1 MENAFSEDILFSV
14 IVPVYNAE
22 KYLKECIESVLGQ
35 TYSRLELILVNDG
48 SSDSSGLICDSYTQA
63 DRRVKVFHQK
73 NQGELASRLVAM
85 EKAEGEYIASLD
97 ADDYY
102 DIHLLERVKCIIDQ
116 YQCDAVFFGLG
127 QDLRVETS
135 SQHDNIVYNRY
146 SALKM
151 VVDTTNH
158 SLCTKVIKKSAIKEG
173 SKEIPN
179 SLRLKINADYIHTI
193 SILKHIDSAIEIKDI
208 LYYYRVVS
216 SSASREFSAQDVK
229 DIIYSTD
236 YVIKELSGSGMLDY
250 EMTRCIYTSMLQ
262 MMSFR
267 LIALFDQT
275 TLKTTVDSIYRDPIY
290 VRSKEFEKK
299 KYFNF
304 YYFLFLKMF
313 RWKQGWFFRLV
324 RKKRMAMVPSESG

>member
-35 TYSRLELILVNDG
+35 TYSHLELILVNDG
-48 SSDSSGLICDSYTQA
+48 SSDSSGLICDGYART

-73 NQGELASRLVAM
+73 NQGELVSRLVAM

-97 ADDYY
+97 ADDYF
-102 DIHLLERVKCIIDQ
+102 DIHLLERVKSIIDQ
-116 YQCDAVFFGLG
+116 YQCDAVFFCLG
-127 QDLRVETS
+127 QDLYVDTGSRY
-135 SQHDNIVYNRY
+135 DNIMYNRY

-173 SKEIPN
+173 SKEVPN
-179 SLRLKINADYIHTI
+179 NLRLKINADYIHTI
-193 SILKHIDSAIEIKDI
+193 SILKHIDNAIEIKDI

-216 SSASREFSAQDVK
+216 SSASRNFNSQDIR
-229 DIIYSTD
+229 DIICSTD
-236 YVIKELSGSGMLDY
+236 YVIKELSGCGMLDH
-250 EMTRCIYTSMLQ
+250 EMRRCIFTSMLQ

-275 TLKTTVDSIYRDPIY
+275 TPKEVVDSIYRDPIY
-290 VRSKEFEKK
+290 IRSREFEKK

-324 RKKRMAMVPSESG
+324 RKKRMAVMSSESG